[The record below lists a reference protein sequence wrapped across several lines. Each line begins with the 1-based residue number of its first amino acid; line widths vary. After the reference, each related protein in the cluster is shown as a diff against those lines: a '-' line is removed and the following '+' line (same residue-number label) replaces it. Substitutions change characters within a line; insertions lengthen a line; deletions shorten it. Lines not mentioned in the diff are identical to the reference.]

1 MKKTLLLLAAVIL
14 SLSAFAEKA
23 VFYVGTYTG
32 SSNYS
37 TELTGTVVGDPAPE
51 YQAGNITIYFEKK
64 NNNSSNVNGD
74 VCRWYVNDILHVV
87 PAAGT
92 TITNVTILGTKK
104 YPSNDATITSNPTG
118 ATLNTSNHSIVW
130 TGSQAGE
137 VTISCSKQVRFTAIE
152 VTYTAGE
159 APAVSAPKIKCADNA
174 VTITC
179 DTEGAEIYY
188 TLDGTTPSKSSEA
201 YTAPFE
207 ITKNTT
213 VKAIAYK
220 GEDQSGVTTFNAVY
234 VVQGEISVADA
245 ISLIDNDYTASAQVK
260 GYIVSIKEVST
271 QYGNATYD
279 IADEMNSSNTLTIY
293 RGNWLNG
300 AKFTSA
306 DQIEVGAEV
315 VVEGDL
321 TLYNGSH
328 QMKAGNKILSYTAPQ
343 VEYVKTP
350 VFNPESG
357 MVEAGTEVTIT
368 CETEGAS
375 IYYTTDGTTPTV
387 ESTLYTAPIA
397 VNSAM
402 TITAIAAKEGMVN
415 SEVASASYTL
425 YNPNE
430 KFVTFDFTDT
440 TWLQNE
446 GVEIPTTASTCTDVA
461 GKSFTVVP
469 VTFAI
474 ADNSETVQARI
485 WKATSGTVHLRMY
498 KSDSFTISS
507 TENFKLMSVEFT
519 PVSTSNFGLTLAE
532 GSEGTLDNT
541 TWNAPDSKTVESV
554 KFGISKNS
562 YINSVKV
569 LYDVV
574 SGVENIE
581 SEENVAPVYYNLQGV
596 RVANPQNGLYIQ
608 VKGGKSSKVLVK

>member
-1 MKKTLLLLAAVIL
+1 MKKVLLSLAAVALGFSGAYAVTATYDATAQNYSNQQDITTGTAGAATITFDKGKNSNGPKYYTSGNAIRVYGENTITVSVPEGSTL
-14 SLSAFAEKA
+14 TQITYTFGATGDTPDKA
-23 VFYVGTYTG
+23 ITANVGTFNSPTWTG
-32 SSNYS
+32 SSNS
-37 TELTGTVVGDPAPE
+37 VVFTVASGKGNRRIAGLT
-51 YQAGNITIYFEKK
+51 
-64 NNNSSNVNGD
+64 
-74 VCRWYVNDILHVV
+74 
-87 PAAGT
+87 
-92 TITNVTILGTKK
+92 
-104 YPSNDATITSNPTG
+104 
-118 ATLNTSNHSIVW
+118 
-130 TGSQAGE
+130 
-137 VTISCSKQVRFTAIE
+137 
-152 VTYTAGE
+152 VTYTEGQ
-159 APAVSAPKIKCADNA
+159 APAVSLPAISCVNNM

-179 DTEGAEIYY
+179 DTPDAEIYY
-188 TLDGTTPSKSSEA
+188 TTDGTTPSKSSTL
-201 YTAPFE
+201 YSNPFE
-207 ITKNTT
+207 ITKNVT

-220 GEDQSGVTTFNAVY
+220 GNDASDVQTFDAVY
-234 VVQGEISVADA
+234 NVQGEISVAEA
-245 ISLIDNDYTASAQVK
+245 ISLIDGGYTASAQVK
-260 GYIVSIKEVST
+260 GYITSIEEVST
-271 QYGNATYD
+271 NYGNATYL
-279 IADEMNSSNTLTIY
+279 IADDMNATNTLKVF
-293 RGNWLNG
+293 RGYWLDG
-300 AKFTSA
+300 QRFTSQ
-306 DQIEVGAEV
+306 DQIEVGAQV
-315 VVEGDL
+315 VVEGNL
-321 TLYNGSH
+321 TLYNSEH
-328 QMKAGNKILSYTAPQ
+328 EMASGNKILSYTAPQ

-446 GVEIPTTASTCTDVA
+446 GVEIPTTASTGTDVA

-474 ADNSETVQARI
+474 ADNSEKVQARI

-498 KSDSFTISS
+498 TSDSFTISS

-519 PVSTSNFGLTLAE
+519 PVSTSNFGLTLAQ